1 MTVARSSSHQSV
13 YDGRELIGVI
23 RRVGKKFEARD
34 ATRRLIG
41 RYRTAKQAAAATM
54 GTGAHRRAAI
64 NQSCEEARKEEP
76 PAVESRSRG

>member
-1 MTVARSSSHQSV
+1 MTVARSSSHQSI

-41 RYRTAKQAAAATM
+41 RYRTAKQAAAA
-54 GTGAHRRAAI
+54 I
-64 NQSCEEARKEEP
+64 NQSCEEAREGES